1 MTRVFISVGSNIDKD
16 GHIRAGLQALDKHYG
31 PLQCSRVYESAA
43 VGFDG
48 DNFYNLVV
56 AFDSGEPI
64 ETIDEQ
70 LHAIEQQCGRK
81 RSDQRFMAR
90 TLDLDLLLYGDLIRH
105 DNDFDV
111 PREEITRY
119 AFVLLPLSEIAPTLI
134 HPVLKQDYKTLWGV
148 AELGDHELWPVD
160 FTTGLPEQ

>member
-16 GHIRAGLQALDKHYG
+16 DHIRAGLKALQQLYD
-31 PLQCSRVYESAA
+31 PLQCSRVYESVA

-56 AFDSGEPI
+56 AFDSDDSI
-64 ETIDEQ
+64 EAIDEQ

-90 TLDLDLLLYGDLIRH
+90 TLDLDLLLYGDLMRH
-105 DNDFDV
+105 DNDFDI
-111 PREEITRY
+111 PRDEIIKY
-119 AFVLLPLSEIAPTLI
+119 AFVLLPLSEIAPTLM
-134 HPVLKQDYKTLWGV
+134 HPELNKDYQTLWGTV
-148 AELGDHELWPVD
+148 ELNEQELWPVK
-160 FTTGLPEQ
+160 FQLNG

>member
-1 MTRVFISVGSNIDKD
+1 MLFRS
-16 GHIRAGLQALDKHYG
+16 
-31 PLQCSRVYESAA
+31 
-43 VGFDG
+43 
-48 DNFYNLVV
+48 VV

-105 DNDFDV
+105 DNDFDI

-119 AFVLLPLSEIAPTLI
+119 AFVLLPLSEIAPTLM
-134 HPVLKQDYKTLWGV
+134 HPELNKDYKTLWGTV
-148 AELGDHELWPVD
+148 ELDEQELWPVD
-160 FTTGLPEQ
+160 FALGLSVK